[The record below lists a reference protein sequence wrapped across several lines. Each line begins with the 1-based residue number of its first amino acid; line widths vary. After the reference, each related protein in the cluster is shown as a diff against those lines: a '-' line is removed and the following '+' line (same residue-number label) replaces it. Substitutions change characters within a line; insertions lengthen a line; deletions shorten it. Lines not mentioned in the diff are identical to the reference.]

1 MREPISIHPHL
12 SGWLDQPQPAE
23 RYQYLQEEVKVLKEP
38 VDEKPRFNDDQRPRL
53 TTKAK
58 KIGLQQ
64 RLKEIAVILTPRTL
78 LDWHQRLIASNTMAA
93 PSGHWASQA
102 RRQRCAI

>member
-1 MREPISIHPHL
+1 VNQYQFILICL
-12 SGWLDQPQPAE
+12 TGWINRNQQNIID
-23 RYQYLQEEVKVLKEP
+23 YLQEEVKVLKEP
-38 VDEKPRFNDDQRPRL
+38 LGEKPRLNDDQHPRL
-53 TTKAK
+53 ITKTK